1 MDRSSK
7 RDLSEGSSCMNVIHG
22 CRKAGALYYRPEM
35 EPHGKFAEEGG
46 LVPNPPTGGLI
57 QSQYLNKTEEEHLKI

>member
-1 MDRSSK
+1 
-7 RDLSEGSSCMNVIHG
+7 MNVMHG
-22 CRKAGALYYRPEM
+22 CIGRRPIQSPCEKGG
-35 EPHGKFAEEGG
+35 PTQAKIAEEGG